1 MSNVI
6 KFSINGD
13 TNAEQVTEKVKK
25 SVSNLEKNMEG
36 VQNRFK
42 NFGKDLFLSFAAPM
56 VLLNGAMNM
65 ISSAIEKNRQKIEE
79 AKAVAERGGNKYM
92 REGTVTS
99 AQEAARR
106 EQDVKD
112 RENAKLGAVETA
124 RRQGEGQGY
133 GGTSGK
139 EAEAA
144 MASYVEEGKGFWNTA
159 GRWLE
164 TAGMGLRIT
173 KFEENEEIQ
182 KILERRA
189 AGRAANT
196 PEAIAAAKADAEA
209 ASAAAAQKA
218 AAEAEIA
225 TKKEVDS
232 MQTTF
237 KGPEGFGN
245 VIGVGANPVLEAMN
259 SQLEEQRTQSA
270 LLRQLVDANLVRG
283 GTWMATTRPVATT
296 P

>member
-25 SVSNLEKNMEG
+25 SVSALEKNIEG
-36 VQNRFK
+36 IENRFK
-42 NFGKDLFLSFAAPM
+42 SFGKDLFLSFAAPM
-56 VLLNGAMNM
+56 VLLNSAMNM
-65 ISSAIEKNRQKIEE
+65 ISSAIEKNRQKVEE
-79 AKAVAERGGNKYM
+79 AKAEAEKGENKYM
-92 REGTVTS
+92 RAGTITS
-99 AQEAARR
+99 AREAARR

-112 RENAKLGAVETA
+112 RENARLGAIETA

-133 GGTSGK
+133 GLTSGK

-144 MASYVEEGKGFWNTA
+144 MAAYVEEGKGFWDTA

-164 TAGMGLRIT
+164 TATMGLGLSDYA
-173 KFEENEEIQ
+173 KNEEIQ
-182 KILERRA
+182 KILEQRA
-189 AGRAANT
+189 AGRAANG
-196 PEAIAAAKADAEA
+196 PEAAAAAQA
-209 ASAAAAQKA
+209 AQVAAAQKA

-225 TKKEVDS
+225 AKKEVDS
-232 MQTTF
+232 MATTF

-270 LLRQLVDANLVRG
+270 LLRQLVDANMVRG
-283 GTWMATTRPVATT
+283 GTWMATTRPTMT
-296 P
+296 SP